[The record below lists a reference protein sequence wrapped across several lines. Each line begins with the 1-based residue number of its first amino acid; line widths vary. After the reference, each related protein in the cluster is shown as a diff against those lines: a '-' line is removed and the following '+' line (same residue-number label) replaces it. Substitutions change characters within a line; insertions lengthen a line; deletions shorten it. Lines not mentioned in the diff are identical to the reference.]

1 MTKDIAKKQPG
12 RLDEIARLGQWLAAA
27 ESGDSSPN
35 AKGATAALRLYYATE
50 LGLTPLAVAELS
62 MIKGRLYVGAQ
73 LLRALAV
80 QRGYRIF
87 RVDLS
92 DETCTARIVD
102 HEGRVLG
109 ESTFT
114 LEHAKKAGLIRAG
127 SPWTTHPSRMLWA
140 RASKNA
146 IIDFAPEVALGLA
159 LDDELQEI
167 VPPPLPDDLVD
178 DEIPFGNP
186 EGIDAVEEY
195 ELESEYLNDNDENA
209 VVEALQEMAEDE
221 P

>member
-1 MTKDIAKKQPG
+1 MTKEIAKKQLS

-27 ESGDSSPN
+27 ESGDSSQN

-80 QRGYRIF
+80 QRGYRVF

-92 DETCTARIVD
+92 DETCTAQIVTSDGRI
-102 HEGRVLG
+102 LG
-109 ESTFT
+109 QSTFT
-114 LEHAKKAGLIRAG
+114 IDQAKKAGLVRAG

-146 IIDFAPEVALGLA
+146 IIDFAPEVSLGLS

-167 VPPPLPDDLVD
+167 EPPPPDDLID
-178 DEIPFGNP
+178 DDIPFGNP
-186 EGIDAVEEY
+186 EPIDDIEEY
-195 ELESEYLNDNDENA
+195 ELTGEYLNYNDEN
-209 VVEALQEMAEDE
+209 VIVEALEELAEE
-221 P
+221 S